1 MNDFPGSDDPGSDE
15 SDDPH
20 PAARVTISNE
30 QSIAVDESRIID
42 IAERTA
48 SAEGAVGDISIL
60 LVGIERMSELNQRFM
75 GADGPTDVLAF
86 PIDGL
91 VTDQTSGPV
100 VIGEVVICPEVARA
114 KQKSDIDEELD
125 LLAAHGVLHLL
136 GFDHEDE
143 AGAERMRARELRVSG
158 RAGTQAE

>member
-1 MNDFPGSDDPGSDE
+1 VSDE
-15 SDDPH
+15 PQSDEDPH
-20 PAARVTISNE
+20 PATRVTISNE
-30 QSIAVDESRIID
+30 QTTTVDESRIIE
-42 IAERTA
+42 IAEKTA

-60 LVGIERMSELNQRFM
+60 LVDIERMAELNQRFM

-91 VTDQTSGPV
+91 ITDQTSGPV
-100 VIGEVVICPEVARA
+100 VVGEVVICPEVARA
-114 KQKSDIDEELD
+114 KTTSDLDEELD

-143 AGAERMRARELRVSG
+143 VRAEEMRARELRVSG
-158 RAGTQAE
+158 RAGAQAE